1 MVLVCGTSTCHMAV
15 SREKLFIPG
24 VWGPFWSGTY
34 TFFGLYSFFLI
45 NLTLISQ
52 KHIYCSYG
60 SGVLAYRR
68 RTKCHWSF
76 TWSHHRKSCCF
87 SPSCKSCCFPEY
99 TIFLFTILGETFDWM
114 LKLSLFCT
122 CRCLGFLQKYLCLN
136 SWTTFWK
143 LWPKIRVLH
152 LYLPLRQTCISFPT
166 FTETGDLNRDRCSVS
181 SLLSV
186 IHSKLCYRSPVAD
199 PNSKGVIFG
208 MSLDTSEKQL
218 ALLYLAT
225 IQGIAYGTRH
235 IVEHCNAHGH
245 KVCFLRLSSQ
255 IVL

>member
-1 MVLVCGTSTCHMAV
+1 MPLELYLITSSKIMLLLPVLQIVLLPRVYNLHLHYSWRNIWLNAKV
-15 SREKLFIPG
+15 
-24 VWGPFWSGTY
+24 V
-34 TFFGLYSFFLI
+34 LY
-45 NLTLISQ
+45 
-52 KHIYCSYG
+52 
-60 SGVLAYRR
+60 
-68 RTKCHWSF
+68 
-76 TWSHHRKSCCF
+76 
-87 SPSCKSCCFPEY
+87 
-99 TIFLFTILGETFDWM
+99 
-114 LKLSLFCT
+114 LFCT

-245 KVCFLRLSSQ
+245 KVCFLRLPSH